1 MSARLPWVPPLR
13 PNQQVQF
20 GWGRVDA
27 FIDAIYAIAATLMV
41 LELQPPEAHDG
52 HLASALIDQ
61 WPIYLVYALG
71 FIQIVAGWGVLRR
84 VSSWG
89 RGLDHY
95 SMLLVMVT
103 MLTYSLQPFTLAV
116 LSDAV
121 DDRDDFVAG
130 IRLLSIVLLVSMI
143 AFSSLMI
150 YLRHRDMFKTEI
162 LHPQRFEVAYRLATT
177 AWLWPLL
184 ALALSLLIGPYAL
197 VPIVLFVLLALL
209 PYEALPAGP
218 KAEAAT
224 KGAHGTDS
232 R

>member
-1 MSARLPWVPPLR
+1 MGAPRSWMPSLR
-13 PNQQVQF
+13 PSEQAQF

-27 FIDAIYAIAATLMV
+27 FIDAVYAIAATLMV
-41 LELQPPEAHDG
+41 LELRPPEAEAG
-52 HLASALIDQ
+52 HLASALLDQ

-84 VSSWG
+84 ISAWS

-130 IRLLSIVLLVSMI
+130 IRLLSIALLVSML
-143 AFSSLMI
+143 AFSALMI
-150 YLRHRDMFKTEI
+150 YLRHRGLFRTDI
-162 LHPQRFEVAYRLATT
+162 LDAQRFELAYRLATT
-177 AWLWPLL
+177 AWIWPLL
-184 ALALSLLIGPYAL
+184 ALALSFVVGPYAL
-197 VPIVLFVLLALL
+197 TFVIVFMVIALMPI
-209 PYEALPAGP
+209 EALPAGLD
-218 KAEAAT
+218 EAAT
-224 KGAHGTDS
+224 VPE
-232 R
+232 

>member
-1 MSARLPWVPPLR
+1 
-13 PNQQVQF
+13 
-20 GWGRVDA
+20 
-27 FIDAIYAIAATLMV
+27 MV
-41 LELQPPEAHDG
+41 LELQPPEAEDG

-84 VSSWG
+84 ISSWG

-103 MLTYSLQPFTLAV
+103 MLSYSLQPFTLAV

-130 IRLLSIVLLVSMI
+130 IRLLSIALLVSMI
-143 AFSSLMI
+143 AFGSLMI
-150 YLRHRDMFKTEI
+150 YLRHRDMFRTEI
-162 LHPQRFEVAYRLATT
+162 LHPQRFEVAYRLTTT

-184 ALALSLLIGPYAL
+184 ALALSFVVGPYAL
-197 VPIVLFVLLALL
+197 VPIVLFVLLALM

-218 KAEAAT
+218 DEATATVAEN
-224 KGAHGTDS
+224 GLPGV
-232 R
+232 